1 MERGTLKIGA
11 PENRIANA
19 VYMRFVLTPR
29 DNDLLYPVFGPVL
42 TAPMDYADKTQQNY
56 QMIF

>member
-11 PENRIANA
+11 PENRIVNA
-19 VYMRFVLTPR
+19 IYMRYVLTPR

-42 TAPMDYADKTQQNY
+42 TALVKIILTKSEAQNPK
-56 QMIF
+56 F